1 VTKIHF
7 AGVYSTGDNSD
18 GQTSQPIT
26 QMHLRGTSGVSTKF
40 KSMYACAQLRR
51 PTHSNPVDVVS
62 NVDSSNYRCRCVVR
76 LSPEI

>member
-7 AGVYSTGDNSD
+7 ADVYSTGDDSD

-26 QMHLRGTSGVSTKF
+26 KMHLRGTSGVSTKC

-51 PTHSNPVDVVS
+51 PTHSNPVDMVS
-62 NVDSSNYRCRCVVR
+62 NVESSDYRSRCVVR
-76 LSPEI
+76 L